1 MYTASADFQTKIK
14 SNTRQLK
21 WSGTITTVGG
31 VTYDFNTDKDSP
43 KGKIVSGSITRSISS
58 QSLSIGTAYAGTLSM
73 ELILPGVSRY
83 ELYNGKI
90 SLSVSVAGASD
101 TIPMGTYTIGE
112 AMQAA
117 DCITIKA
124 YDNMILLD
132 DVNVS
137 PEDMTLVQ
145 SPYVWLSQLCTACSV
160 VLGSTSADISA
171 LPNGNRKTGF
181 ADVVTDVK
189 TWRDVLGYLATYLGA
204 FAYIGRDGK
213 LYLGTYTMNSVD
225 TIPSSFRFSSELSD
239 FRTTYDGIYGVYKN
253 EGVQEYVPNSNT
265 GGLVLDIGTNPF
277 LQFSDETNRL
287 NALGEII
294 DAWDGVYYVP
304 YSSELPLVPT
314 YDPGD
319 VLTFIDN
326 QASTYDYGA
335 ITEITYNI
343 GGTMSVICSGD
354 NPRLAQAQDRFSKTI
369 AGLSAE
375 YNNGQE
381 VGGKDFWILHTTNT
395 GALTV
400 GSTEVQIAEI
410 EYNQK
415 TFGQEIEMV
424 LTIDSV
430 LSATA
435 EVNIRLTVDDDTDLE
450 MNVTESKSMLGER
463 VFHCS
468 NPQNVLGEGN
478 HIVKAYMTVT
488 DSPLLW
494 SDIK

>member
-1 MYTASADFQTKIK
+1 MYSASVAFQTAIK
-14 SNTRQLK
+14 ENIRQFS
-21 WSGTITTVGG
+21 W
-31 VTYDFNTDKDSP
+31 
-43 KGKIVSGSITRSISS
+43 SGSIQTPTPISFSNSEIISGQLIRSISGESLEIGSVYSS
-58 QSLSIGTAYAGTLSM
+58 QLAL
-73 ELILPGVSRY
+73 ELNLPGVSRY
-83 ELYNGKI
+83 ELYGCLI
-90 SLSVSVAGASD
+90 DLYVEIAGAAD
-101 TIPMGTYTIGE
+101 KIPMGKFIITEALQNMSTVTIT
-112 AMQAA
+112 AF
-117 DCITIKA
+117 DS
-124 YDNMILLD
+124 MISFD

-160 VLGSTSADISA
+160 TLGSTSADISA
-171 LPNGNRKTGF
+171 LPNGSRKTGF

-239 FRTTYDGIYGVYKN
+239 FRTTYDGIYGIYKN
-253 EGVQEYVPNSNT
+253 EGVQEYVPNTNT

-400 GSTEVQIAEI
+400 GSTETQIAEI

-415 TFGQEIEMV
+415 TFGQEIEMI
-424 LTIDSV
+424 LTVDSV

-450 MNVTESKSMLGER
+450 MNVTESKSMIGER

>member
-1 MYTASADFQTKIK
+1 MYSASADFLTKIK
-14 SNTRQLK
+14 SNTRHLK

-31 VTYDFNTDKDSP
+31 VTYAFDTDKDSED
-43 KGKIVSGSITRSISS
+43 GKIVSGSITRSISS

-90 SLSVSVAGASD
+90 SLSVSIAGATD
-101 TIPMGTYTIGE
+101 TIPMGVFTISE
-112 AMQAA
+112 AMQTV
-117 DCITIKA
+117 DSITIKA
-124 YDNMILLD
+124 YDNMILFD
-132 DVNVS
+132 DVPISAAEITN
-137 PEDMTLVQ
+137 VQ
-145 SPYVWLSQLCTACSV
+145 SPYTWLTQMCSACSV
-160 VLGSTSADISA
+160 TLGATSADIAA

-213 LYLGTYTMNSVD
+213 LYLGTYTMTSVD

-239 FRTTYDGIYGVYKN
+239 FRTTYDGIYGVYKS
-253 EGVQEYVPNSNT
+253 EGLQEYVPNTNT
-265 GGLVLDIGTNPF
+265 GGLVLDIGANPF
-277 LQFSDETNRL
+277 LQFSDQTNRL
-287 NALGEII
+287 AALGEII

-343 GGTMSVICSGD
+343 GGTMSVVCSGD

-369 AGLSAE
+369 AGLSAD

-381 VGGKDFWILHTTNT
+381 VGGKDFWLLLTENT
-395 GALTV
+395 ETITV
-400 GSTEVQIAEI
+400 NSTKTQVAEI
-410 EYNQK
+410 EWVQK
-415 TFGQEIEMV
+415 TNVQKMGFMFACDG
-424 LTIDSV
+424 T

-435 EVNIRLTVDDDTDLE
+435 TVKLEINVDDDVDYTFE
-450 MNVTESKSMLGER
+450 VTEQKSLLGKRTYTSNCGFR
-463 VFHCS
+463 VTGKGTHTAK
-468 NPQNVLGEGN
+468 V
-478 HIVKAYMTVT
+478 YMTVT
-488 DSPLLW
+488 DNALIW
-494 SDIK
+494 SDLA

>member
-1 MYTASADFQTKIK
+1 MYSASVAFQTAIK
-14 SNTRQLK
+14 ENIRHFS
-21 WSGTITTVGG
+21 W
-31 VTYDFNTDKDSP
+31 
-43 KGKIVSGSITRSISS
+43 SGSIQTPTPISFSNSEIISGQLIRSISGESLEIGSVYSS
-58 QSLSIGTAYAGTLSM
+58 QLTL
-73 ELILPGVSRY
+73 ELNLPGVSRY
-83 ELYNGKI
+83 ELYGCLI
-90 SLSVSVAGASD
+90 DLYVEIAGAAD
-101 TIPMGTYTIGE
+101 KIPMGKFIITEALQNMSTVTIT
-112 AMQAA
+112 AF
-117 DCITIKA
+117 DS
-124 YDNMILLD
+124 MISFD

-253 EGVQEYVPNSNT
+253 EGVQEYVPNTNT

-304 YSSELPLVPT
+304 YSSELPLVPI

-354 NPRLAQAQDRFSKTI
+354 NPRLASAQDRFTKSI

-375 YNNGQE
+375 YSNGQE
-381 VGGKDFWILHTTNT
+381 IGGKNFWLLHTENT
-395 GALTV
+395 DTLTV
-400 GSTEVQIAEI
+400 GSTKTQVAEI
-410 EYNQK
+410 EWNQTTDVQK
-415 TFGQEIEMV
+415 MGFMFACDGT
-424 LTIDSV
+424 

-435 EVNIRLTVDDDTDLE
+435 NIVCEISVDDNEDYIFPQ
-450 MNVTESKSMLGER
+450 TEVKVLKGTR
-463 VFHCS
+463 PIHS
-468 NPQNVLGEGN
+468 NCGFTVEGKGT
-478 HIVKAYMTVT
+478 HAAKVYLTVT
-488 DSPLLW
+488 DNPLIW
-494 SDIK
+494 SDLA

>member
-1 MYTASADFQTKIK
+1 MYSASADFQTKIK
-14 SNTRQLK
+14 SNTRDLT
-21 WSGTITTVGG
+21 WTGSIALESGSVLSFTEENI
-31 VTYDFNTDKDSP
+31 S
-43 KGKIVSGSITRSISS
+43 SGSITRSISS

-145 SPYVWLSQLCTACSV
+145 SPYVWLSQICTACSV
-160 VLGSTSADISA
+160 TLGSTNADISA
-171 LPNGNRKTGF
+171 LPNGSRKTGF

-225 TIPSSFRFSSELSD
+225 TVPSSFRFSSELSD

-253 EGVQEYVPNSNT
+253 EGVQEYVPNTNT

-400 GSTEVQIAEI
+400 GSTETQIAEI

-415 TFGQEIEMV
+415 TFGQEIEMI
-424 LTIDSV
+424 LTVDSV

-450 MNVTESKSMLGER
+450 MNVTESKSMIGER

>member
-101 TIPMGTYTIGE
+101 IIPMGIYMIGE
-112 AMQAA
+112 ALQSA

-145 SPYVWLSQLCTACSV
+145 SPYVWLTQLCTACSV
-160 VLGSTSADISA
+160 TLGSTSAEIQA
-171 LPNGNRKTGF
+171 LPNGSRKTGF

-253 EGVQEYVPNSNT
+253 EGVQEYVPNTNT

-343 GGTMSVICSGD
+343 GGQMHVACSGD
-354 NPRLAQAQDRFSKTI
+354 NPRLASAQDRFTKSI

-375 YNNGQE
+375 YSNGQE
-381 VGGKDFWILHTTNT
+381 IGGKNFWLLHTENT
-395 GALTV
+395 DTLTV
-400 GSTEVQIAEI
+400 GSTKTQVAEI
-410 EYNQK
+410 EWKQTTDVQRMGFMYTCELN
-415 TFGQEIEMV
+415 V
-424 LTIDSV
+424 
-430 LSATA
+430 SATA
-435 EVNIRLTVDDDTDLE
+435 VVNVEINVDDDVNYTFDMTEQKALLGKRT
-450 MNVTESKSMLGER
+450 MNSTCGFDVTGKGTHSAK
-463 VFHCS
+463 VYITAVD
-468 NPQNVLGEGN
+468 NPL
-478 HIVKAYMTVT
+478 I
-488 DSPLLW
+488 W
-494 SDIK
+494 SDLA

>member
-1 MYTASADFQTKIK
+1 MYSASADFQTKIK
-14 SNTRQLK
+14 SNTRDLT
-21 WSGTITTVGG
+21 WTGSIALESGSVLSFTEENI
-31 VTYDFNTDKDSP
+31 S
-43 KGKIVSGSITRSISS
+43 SGSITRSISS

-145 SPYVWLSQLCTACSV
+145 SPYVWLTQICTACSV
-160 VLGSTSADISA
+160 TLGSTSAEIQA
-171 LPNGNRKTGF
+171 LPNGSRKTGF

-253 EGVQEYVPNSNT
+253 EGVQEYVPNTNT

-381 VGGKDFWILHTTNT
+381 VGGKDFWLLHTENT
-395 GALTV
+395 DTLTV
-400 GSTEVQIAEI
+400 GSTKTQVAEI
-410 EYNQK
+410 EWNQTVDVQK
-415 TFGQEIEMV
+415 MGFMFACDG
-424 LTIDSV
+424 V

-435 EVNIRLTVDDDTDLE
+435 TVDVEISVDDNEDYTFE
-450 MNVTESKSMLGER
+450 VTEQKSLLGKR
-463 VFHCS
+463 IYGANCGFTV
-468 NPQNVLGEGN
+468 EGKGT
-478 HIVKAYMTVT
+478 HTAKVYLTVT
-488 DSPLLW
+488 DNPLLW
-494 SDIK
+494 SDLA

>member
-1 MYTASADFQTKIK
+1 M
-14 SNTRQLK
+14 
-21 WSGTITTVGG
+21 
-31 VTYDFNTDKDSP
+31 
-43 KGKIVSGSITRSISS
+43 ISF
-58 QSLSIGTAYAGTLSM
+58 
-73 ELILPGVSRY
+73 
-83 ELYNGKI
+83 
-90 SLSVSVAGASD
+90 
-101 TIPMGTYTIGE
+101 
-112 AMQAA
+112 
-117 DCITIKA
+117 
-124 YDNMILLD
+124 D

-145 SPYVWLSQLCTACSV
+145 SPYVWLTQICTACSV
-160 VLGSTSADISA
+160 TLGSTSAEIQA
-171 LPNGNRKTGF
+171 LPNGSRKTGF

-253 EGVQEYVPNSNT
+253 EGVQEYVPNTNT

-319 VLTFIDN
+319 VLIFIDN

-400 GSTEVQIAEI
+400 GST
-410 EYNQK
+410 
-415 TFGQEIEMV
+415 
-424 LTIDSV
+424 
-430 LSATA
+430 
-435 EVNIRLTVDDDTDLE
+435 
-450 MNVTESKSMLGER
+450 
-463 VFHCS
+463 
-468 NPQNVLGEGN
+468 
-478 HIVKAYMTVT
+478 
-488 DSPLLW
+488 
-494 SDIK
+494 

>member
-1 MYTASADFQTKIK
+1 
-14 SNTRQLK
+14 
-21 WSGTITTVGG
+21 
-31 VTYDFNTDKDSP
+31 
-43 KGKIVSGSITRSISS
+43 
-58 QSLSIGTAYAGTLSM
+58 M

-253 EGVQEYVPNSNT
+253 EGVQEYVPNTNT

-294 DAWDGVYYVP
+294 DAWDGIYYVP

-400 GSTEVQIAEI
+400 GSTETQIAEI

-415 TFGQEIEMV
+415 TFGQEIEMI
-424 LTIDSV
+424 LTVDSV

>member
-1 MYTASADFQTKIK
+1 MYNASATFQTKIK
-14 SNTRQLK
+14 ESVRQFR
-21 WSGTITTVGG
+21 WSGTI
-31 VTYDFNTDKDSP
+31 NTATPISFTDLN
-43 KGKIVSGSITRSISS
+43 ILSGSLVRSISGEALEIGSVYAS
-58 QSLSIGTAYAGTLSM
+58 QLSL
-73 ELILPGVSRY
+73 ELNLPNVSRY
-83 ELYNGKI
+83 ELYNKTI
-90 SLSVSVAGASD
+90 VLNCQLVGASD
-101 TIPMGTYTIGE
+101 VIPMGTYIIAE
-112 AMQAA
+112 ALQSASK
-117 DCITIKA
+117 ITVTA
-124 YDNMILLD
+124 YDAMIKFD
-132 DVNVS
+132 DVNVNAQNF
-137 PEDMTLVQ
+137 TTVQ
-145 SPYVWLSQLCTACSV
+145 SPYIWLTQACTECGV
-160 VLGSTSADISA
+160 TLGSTAADIQA
-171 LPNGNRKTGF
+171 LPNGSRKTGF
-181 ADVVTDVK
+181 ADVVSDVS
-189 TWRDVLGYLATYLGA
+189 TWRDVLSYLGA
-204 FAYIGRDGK
+204 YLGSYSYIGRDGK
-213 LYLGTYTMNSVD
+213 LYLGKYGTTSAD
-225 TIPSSFRFSSELSD
+225 TIPASFRFTSNLSD
-239 FRTTYDGIYGVYKN
+239 FRTTYDGLYATYKN
-253 EGVQEYVPNSNT
+253 DGVQEYVPNTNT
-265 GGLVLDIGTNPF
+265 GGIILDLGTNPF
-277 LQFSDETNRL
+277 LQFSDSTNRQ
-287 NALGEII
+287 NALAEII

-304 YSSELPLVPT
+304 FAADLPMLPT

-319 VLTFIDN
+319 ILTFTDK
-326 QASTYDYGA
+326 QAGAYDYGA

-343 GGTMSVICSGD
+343 GGLMSVICSGD

-400 GSTEVQIAEI
+400 GSTETQIAEI

-415 TFGQEIEMV
+415 TFGQEIEMILIV
-424 LTIDSV
+424 DSV

-435 EVNIRLTVDDDTDLE
+435 EINIRLTVDDDTDLE

>member
-1 MYTASADFQTKIK
+1 MYSASADFQTKIK
-14 SNTRQLK
+14 SNTRDLT
-21 WSGTITTVGG
+21 WTGSITLESGSVLSFTEENI
-31 VTYDFNTDKDSP
+31 S
-43 KGKIVSGSITRSISS
+43 SGSITRSISS

-101 TIPMGTYTIGE
+101 NIPMGIYTIGE

-171 LPNGNRKTGF
+171 LPNGSRKTGF

-335 ITEITYNI
+335 ITEISYNI

-400 GSTEVQIAEI
+400 GSAETQIAEI

-415 TFGQEIEMV
+415 TFGQEIEMI
-424 LTIDSV
+424 LTVDSV

>member
-14 SNTRQLK
+14 SNTRDLT
-21 WSGTITTVGG
+21 WTGSITLESGSVLSFTEENI
-31 VTYDFNTDKDSP
+31 S
-43 KGKIVSGSITRSISS
+43 SGSITRSISS
-58 QSLSIGTAYAGTLSM
+58 QSLNIGTAYAGTLSM

-101 TIPMGTYTIGE
+101 IIPMGIYTIGE
-112 AMQAA
+112 ALQSA

-124 YDNMILLD
+124 YDNMLLLD

-145 SPYVWLSQLCTACSV
+145 SPYVWLMQICTACSV
-160 VLGSTSADISA
+160 ALGSTSADIQA
-171 LPNGNRKTGF
+171 LPNGSRKTGF

-253 EGVQEYVPNSNT
+253 EGVQEYVPNTNT

-400 GSTEVQIAEI
+400 GSTETQIAEI

-415 TFGQEIEMV
+415 TFGQEIEMI
-424 LTIDSV
+424 LTVDSV